1 MSSKFKAVAIITAF
15 SAGWY
20 TARARAS
27 QSYCDMAYYELALVS
42 DLVET
47 YRFMHDG
54 ELPPEDGWDTALYAH
69 GLSKRPSLEDMWGTP
84 YRLIHGEKYGLG
96 FLVVSAGPDREF
108 RTSDDND
115 SSGGLQDIDC
125 APNPSKGC
133 LAASSARKRDAA
145 RAQQF
150 LETPP
155 RVQDLH
161 HCRG

>member
-1 MSSKFKAVAIITAF
+1 MKSRFKVVAIVAAF
-15 SAGWY
+15 SAGWH
-20 TARARAS
+20 TAQARAS
-27 QSYCDMAYYELALVS
+27 QSYCDMAYYELAFLS

-54 ELPPEDGWDTALYAH
+54 ELPPEDGWEIALYAH
-69 GLSKRPSLEDMWGTP
+69 GLSKRPSSHDMWGTS
-84 YRLIHGEKYGLG
+84 YRLVHGEKYGLG

-108 RTSDDND
+108 RTNDDND
-115 SSGGLQDIDC
+115 SAGGLQDIDC
-125 APNPSKGC
+125 APNPPRGC
-133 LAASSARKRDAA
+133 LATRSARKSEAS

-150 LETPP
+150 FETPP